1 MPVVQL
7 SSQIYICIQMDIKN
21 RFGQKVKELRILKGI
36 SQESLANLAEIDR
49 TYISDIEKGDRNV
62 SITIVEKLAIALN
75 EDICVLFS
83 YEK

>member
-1 MPVVQL
+1 
-7 SSQIYICIQMDIKN
+7 MDIKN

>member
-1 MPVVQL
+1 
-7 SSQIYICIQMDIKN
+7 MDIKN

-75 EDICVLFS
+75 EDICALFC